1 MFDQARVTRMRQLL
15 AEAVPETPPDPGR
28 FLSLQANCIVAGP
41 LRRRVLAKQVKLA
54 TRDYGLQDDVDAY
67 LAAADCASL
76 AGLTLPQLLVL
87 ALWLEKVMD
96 RMATACDSPYAP
108 PAR

>member
-1 MFDQARVTRMRQLL
+1 MIEHARVTRMRKLL
-15 AEAVPETPPDPGR
+15 AEAVPETPPAPGR
-28 FLSLQANCIVAGP
+28 FLGLQANSIVAGP
-41 LRRRVLAKQVKLA
+41 LRRRALAKQVGLA
-54 TRDYGLQDDVDAY
+54 TRDYGLREDVDAY

-87 ALWLEKVMD
+87 ARWVEGVMD
-96 RMATACDSPYAP
+96 RMATACDCPDAP